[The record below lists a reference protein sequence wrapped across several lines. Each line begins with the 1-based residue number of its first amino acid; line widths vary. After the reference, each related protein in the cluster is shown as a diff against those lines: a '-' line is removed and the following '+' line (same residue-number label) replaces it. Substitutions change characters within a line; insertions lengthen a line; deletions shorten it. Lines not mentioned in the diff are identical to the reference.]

1 MEGMDRRSEGAGAG
15 SLADSIKAK
24 LESLPS
30 LSSKCCIYKV
40 PNKLRRLNPDAYS
53 PRFMSIGPFHHGKE
67 ELQAMEEYKYR
78 YLHSFLTRT
87 SFSLEQL
94 VGVARTW
101 EENARSCYAED
112 VELNS
117 DEFVKMLVVDGSFL
131 VEFILRYGYHGL
143 RGENDRI
150 YGKPWMITDVFHD
163 IVLIENQLPF
173 FVVKSLFDLLS
184 SDYQQGTD
192 SVRQIIHFCF
202 SRYLRM
208 FDANLKPEPDHF
220 VDVLRSFYLPEV
232 PMEVEET
239 TTLKISNAPEATEL
253 LNAGVTFKPVETSSC
268 FLDLKFAD
276 GVLEIPTI
284 AVSDRT
290 ETIYRNIIVFEQCH
304 CSDKIFIEYTR
315 LLSCFI
321 GSPAGADILIR
332 SGIFVNHLG
341 NSEDVSKLFSSMCQE
356 VNFGAKFHF
365 QSLSKNLHAYCNT
378 PWNRWK
384 AVLRR
389 DYFQN
394 PWSVASVLAAVLLL
408 ILTFIQAICS
418 ILAL

>member
-1 MEGMDRRSEGAGAG
+1 MDRRSEDAG

-24 LESLPS
+24 LESLSP
-30 LSSKCCIYKV
+30 LSNKCCIYKV

-53 PRFMSIGPFHHGKE
+53 PRVMSIGPFHHGKE
-67 ELQAMEEYKYR
+67 ELQAMEEHKYR
-78 YLHSFLTRT
+78 YLQSFLTRT

-101 EENARSCYAED
+101 EAKARSCYAED

-131 VEFILRYGYHGL
+131 VEFFLRFRNRRL
-143 RGENDRI
+143 VSENDRI
-150 YGKPWMITDVFHD
+150 YGKPWMVYDVYRD
-163 IVLIENQLPF
+163 MVLIENQLPF
-173 FVVKSLFDLLS
+173 FVVKSLFDILS

-192 SVRQIIHFCF
+192 SVIQKIHHFFRCF
-202 SRYLRM
+202 LRNID
-208 FDANLKPEPDHF
+208 DANLKPEPDHL
-220 VDVLRSFYLPEV
+220 VDVLRSLYLPEV

-239 TTLKISNAPEATEL
+239 TTFKVFNAPEATEL
-253 LNAGVTFKPVETSSC
+253 LNAGVKLKPAETSSC
-268 FLDLKFAD
+268 LLDLKFAD

-284 AVSDRT
+284 SINDFT
-290 ETIYRNIIVFEQCH
+290 EPIYRNIIVFEQCH
-304 CSDKIFIEYTR
+304 CSDKIFTEYIR
-315 LLSCFI
+315 LLSFFI
-321 GSPAGADILIR
+321 GSPVGADILIR
-332 SGIFVNHLG
+332 SEIFVNDLG
-341 NSEDVSKLFSSMCQE
+341 IAEDVSKLFNSMCQE
-356 VNFGAKFHF
+356 VVYGEELHF
-365 QSLSKNLHAYCNT
+365 QSLSENLHAYCNT
-378 PWNRWK
+378 PRNRWK